1 MKNAPSRVERVELNP
16 ASELAYAPIPE
27 EGFTRSASGL
37 LLCESAFQPDISLFL
52 RTTWMH
58 LEFTPD
64 GVLFAYRRGIF
75 PMSNSE
81 IDVIQWYR
89 PDPRAIL
96 PLDGFHASHS
106 LAKTIRRGR
115 FEVRFNSDFEGV
127 MRACAVREEGTWIT
141 EDFIEL
147 YATLHRK
154 GKAHS
159 VEVLLE
165 GRLVGGTYGVAIG
178 GAFMAESMFHFET
191 DASKVA
197 ISALVQRLNER
208 AFKLLDV
215 QYQTSHL
222 MSLGVIEIPRQEYY
236 QRLKRAVRLPC
247 KFE

>member
-1 MKNAPSRVERVELNP
+1 
-16 ASELAYAPIPE
+16 
-27 EGFTRSASGL
+27 
-37 LLCESAFQPDISLFL
+37 
-52 RTTWMH
+52 MH

-81 IDVIQWYR
+81 IDEIQWYR

-96 PLDGFHASHS
+96 PLDGFHASRS
-106 LAKTIRRGR
+106 LAKTIRQGR

-127 MRACAVREEGTWIT
+127 MRGCAVREEGTWIT

-147 YATLHRK
+147 YTELHRK

-159 VEVLLE
+159 VEVLLK

-208 AFKLLDV
+208 EFKLLDV

-222 MSLGVIEIPRQEYY
+222 LSLGVIEIPHQDYY